1 MHSAAD
7 IRMAQAAIH
16 TQRMDDTQRPAVS
29 RMGQNFAPYPVLVLA
44 KTITDRLRITQDFIS
59 RQCSALRYHACT
71 FLQPLLKYATYP
83 VTSTMRLGRISKMNS
98 SQTLKAQSI
107 LVIGAGELGMPV
119 LRNLARK
126 AKDHEGATISVLL
139 RAATVESSDPVK
151 QRDVSEIRAL
161 GIEIVPGDILAT
173 SISELAAVFAP
184 FDTVIGCAGF
194 SAGRNTPLKL
204 AKAALEANLKRYFPW
219 QFGVDFDV
227 IGRGSPQDLFDAQID
242 VRELLR
248 AQDKTDWVIISTGM
262 FTSFLFEPI
271 FEVVDLEKNVVNA
284 LGSLDTEVT
293 LTTPND
299 IGALTAEVVFA
310 HPTIR
315 DEIVYLAGDTVTYGE
330 VADKL
335 QTVLGRPFTKSEW
348 TVPQLKSELA
358 QDPDNHIKK
367 YRAVFAE
374 GKGVAWPKRDSFN
387 ERNGLTVKTA
397 EEWIRENLRY

>member
-1 MHSAAD
+1 
-7 IRMAQAAIH
+7 
-16 TQRMDDTQRPAVS
+16 
-29 RMGQNFAPYPVLVLA
+29 
-44 KTITDRLRITQDFIS
+44 
-59 RQCSALRYHACT
+59 
-71 FLQPLLKYATYP
+71 
-83 VTSTMRLGRISKMNS
+83 MNS
-98 SQTLKAQSI
+98 TQTTEGQSI

-126 AKDHEGATISVLL
+126 AKDHSGTAISVLL
-139 RAATVESSDPVK
+139 RAATVESTDPVK
-151 QRDVSEIRAL
+151 QRDVFEIREL
-161 GIEIVPGDILAT
+161 GIEIVTGDILSAT
-173 SISELAAVFAP
+173 ISELAAIFAR

-194 SAGRNTPLKL
+194 SAGRNTPMKL

-242 VRELLR
+242 VRDLLR
-248 AQDKTDWVIISTGM
+248 AQDKTDWVVISTGM

-293 LTTPND
+293 LTTPDD

-310 HPTIR
+310 RPMIR
-315 DEIVYLAGDTVTYGE
+315 NEIVYLAGDSVTYGQ
-330 VADKL
+330 VADTL
-335 QTVLGRPFTKSEW
+335 QTVLGRPFTKAEW

-374 GKGVAWPKRDSFN
+374 GKGVAWPKRGSFN
-387 ERNGLTVKTA
+387 ERHRIKVTTA
-397 EEWIRENLRY
+397 EEWIRENLRS

>member
-1 MHSAAD
+1 
-7 IRMAQAAIH
+7 
-16 TQRMDDTQRPAVS
+16 
-29 RMGQNFAPYPVLVLA
+29 
-44 KTITDRLRITQDFIS
+44 
-59 RQCSALRYHACT
+59 
-71 FLQPLLKYATYP
+71 
-83 VTSTMRLGRISKMNS
+83 MNS
-98 SQTLKAQSI
+98 TQTTEGQSI

-119 LRNLARK
+119 LRDLARK
-126 AKDHEGATISVLL
+126 AKDHSGTAVSVLL
-139 RAATVESSDPVK
+139 RAATVESTDPAK
-151 QRDVSEIRAL
+151 QRDVSEIREL
-161 GIEIVPGDILAT
+161 GIEIVPGDILSAT
-173 SISELAAVFAP
+173 ISELAAIFAR

-194 SAGRNTPLKL
+194 SAGQNTPMKL

-242 VRELLR
+242 VRDLLR
-248 AQDKTDWVIISTGM
+248 AQDKTDWVVISTGM

-293 LTTPND
+293 LTTPDD

-310 HPTIR
+310 RPMIR
-315 DEIVYLAGDTVTYGE
+315 NEIVYLAGDSVTYGQ
-330 VADKL
+330 VADTL
-335 QTVLGRPFTKSEW
+335 QTVLGRPFTKAEW

-374 GKGVAWPKRDSFN
+374 GKGVAWPKRGSFN
-387 ERNGLTVKTA
+387 ERHGIKVTTA
-397 EEWIRENLRY
+397 EEWIRENLRS